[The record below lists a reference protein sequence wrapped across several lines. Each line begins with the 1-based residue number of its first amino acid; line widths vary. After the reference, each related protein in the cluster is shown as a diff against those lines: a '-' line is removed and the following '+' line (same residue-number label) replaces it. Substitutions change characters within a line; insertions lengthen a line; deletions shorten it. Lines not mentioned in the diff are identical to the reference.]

1 MAEELLY
8 FKAAPY
14 SPQFKDDEKVF
25 VPQDLQEVI
34 GFLVHMDKGLAKASI
49 TIHSLIDSYQLKKGK
64 RGEDLNAL
72 WLRIETLAS
81 ALGTRPASLGTKYEA
96 PSVWASIGQ
105 MANIIES
112 PGSCSSHGSQDPM
125 T

>member
-34 GFLVHMDKGLAKASI
+34 GFLVHMDKGLANSSI
-49 TIHSLIDSYQLKKGK
+49 TIHFLIDSYQLERRKNGC
-64 RGEDLNAL
+64 
-72 WLRIETLAS
+72 
-81 ALGTRPASLGTKYEA
+81 
-96 PSVWASIGQ
+96 
-105 MANIIES
+105 
-112 PGSCSSHGSQDPM
+112 GSRH
-125 T
+125 